1 MNSRSEVIYG
11 WIRMLRAMCI
21 KLGPLTI
28 NSVVWLAAAGVKIR
42 EQWEAREEKGCQ
54 QQPVL
59 SCLLEDVGEDGVVKI
74 ILRDLDNY

>member
-1 MNSRSEVIYG
+1 
-11 WIRMLRAMCI
+11 MLRAMCI

-42 EQWEAREEKGCQ
+42 EQWEKGCQ